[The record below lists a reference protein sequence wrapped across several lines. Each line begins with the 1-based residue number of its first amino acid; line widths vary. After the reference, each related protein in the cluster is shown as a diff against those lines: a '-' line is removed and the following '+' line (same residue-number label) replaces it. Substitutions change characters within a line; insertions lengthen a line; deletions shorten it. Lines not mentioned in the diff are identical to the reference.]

1 MKVKKGFDFM
11 DYNKVIALVKEA
23 KKFISQDNID
33 NVKMKGEADFVTVV
47 DTNIS
52 DFLKNELHALYPNIG
67 FFSEEEDGKLEEDC
81 WILDPIDGTT
91 NLVYGYNMSSISLA
105 HYVHGQGVVFGVV
118 YQPFTN
124 ELFTA
129 IKGEGAYLN
138 GTKRLSVSNRPFNRA
153 IIEFGSGAT
162 HKENAEEN
170 FKIAL
175 SLFKECVDIRRICST
190 ALVLCFIAD
199 GRIDGYFEKIIK
211 PWDIAAGSLFVE
223 EAGGKMTDYNGNP
236 IDFTNK
242 KTTIIVSNG
251 LIHEKVVSKIT
262 EIVG

>member
-1 MKVKKGFDFM
+1 MN
-11 DYNKVIALVKEA
+11 YTRVIELVKEA
-23 KKFISQDNID
+23 KKFIDGQSAANFQ
-33 NVKMKGEADFVTVV
+33 MKGDADFVTVV

-52 DFLKNELHALYPNIG
+52 QFLKEELHKLNPEIG
-67 FFSEEEDGKLEEDC
+67 FFSEEEDGQLVEDC

-105 HYVHGQGVVFGVV
+105 HYVHGEGVVFGVV
-118 YQPFTN
+118 YNPFTN
-124 ELFTA
+124 EIFSA
-129 IKGEGAYLN
+129 EKGKGAYLN
-138 GTKRLSVSNRPFNRA
+138 FTKPLKVSSRSSDKS
-153 IIEFGSGAT
+153 IIEFGSGST

-175 SLFKECVDIRRICST
+175 SIFKDCVDIRRICST

-211 PWDIAAGSLFVE
+211 PWDIAAGSLFLE
-223 EAGGKMTDYNGNP
+223 EAGGKMTDYKGNP
-236 IDFTNK
+236 IDFSNK

-251 LIHEKVVSKIT
+251 VVHDFLVKKIN
-262 EIVG
+262 EVVG

>member
-1 MKVKKGFDFM
+1 MM
-11 DYNKVIALVKEA
+11 DYTKVIELVKEA
-23 KKFISQDNID
+23 KKFIDGQSASNFS
-33 NVKMKGEADFVTVV
+33 MKGDADFVTVV

-52 DFLKNELHALYPNIG
+52 NFLKQELHQLYPDID
-67 FFSEEEDGKLEEDC
+67 FFSEEEDGKLAEDC

-105 HYVHGQGVVFGVV
+105 HYVHGEGVVFGVV

-124 ELFTA
+124 ELYTA
-129 IKGEGAYLN
+129 IKGQGAYLN
-138 GTKRLSVSNRPFNRA
+138 GTKRLQVSSREPKKA
-153 IIEFGSGAT
+153 IIEFGSGST

-175 SLFKECVDIRRICST
+175 SIFKDSVDIRRICST
-190 ALVLCFIAD
+190 ALVLSFIAD

-223 EAGGKMTDYNGNP
+223 EAGGKMTDYYGKP
-236 IDFTNK
+236 IDFSNP

-251 LIHEKVVSKIT
+251 IIHDFLVKKIT